1 MKSLIL
7 STGVAAAMGVIA
19 MGSANAAPIST
30 HGMIAAPAVTSD
42 VACRTVKKTVFRNGV
57 KRVTT
62 SKQCDGMGRP
72 GARVYVAPRRY
83 YARPRPYRRP
93 GVSVGIGIR

>member
-1 MKSLIL
+1 MKALIL
-7 STGVAAAMGVIA
+7 STGVAAAMGVVA
-19 MGSANAAPIST
+19 LGSASAAPIAT
-30 HGMIAAPAVTSD
+30 HGVIAAPAVTSD
-42 VACRTVKKTVFRNGV
+42 VACRTVKKTVFRNGM

-62 SKQCDGMGRP
+62 TKQCDGMGRP

-83 YARPRPYRRP
+83 SARPYRRP

>member
-1 MKSLIL
+1 MKALIL
-7 STGVAAAMGVIA
+7 STGLAAAMGVFA
-19 MGSANAAPIST
+19 MGSAGAAPIAT
-30 HGMIAAPAVTSD
+30 HGVIQAPAGVTG

-62 SKQCDGMGRP
+62 TKQCDGMGPRA
-72 GARVYVAPRRY
+72 GVYVAPRRAY
-83 YARPRPYRRP
+83 VQPRPYRRP